1 MKNLFKSFTYLF
13 SYKKVPIYLSIEE
26 LKILQNKKRNLL
38 NEKQKRDYII
48 NLNKKQREWSS
59 IRNKQKKNAS

>member
-1 MKNLFKSFTYLF
+1 MKNLFKSFIYLF
-13 SYKKVPIYLSIEE
+13 RYKKVPIYLSIEE

-59 IRNKQKKNAS
+59 IRNKQKKNVS